1 MQMSFEVL
9 FTAIGVLLKRRI
21 GNRRMDYKIR
31 WWISVFQT
39 VSSTWRILTTVYK
52 YC

>member
-21 GNRRMDYKIR
+21 GNRRMDATR
-31 WWISVFQT
+31 SVGGYLYF
-39 VSSTWRILTTVYK
+39 RLYHLHGE
-52 YC
+52 Y